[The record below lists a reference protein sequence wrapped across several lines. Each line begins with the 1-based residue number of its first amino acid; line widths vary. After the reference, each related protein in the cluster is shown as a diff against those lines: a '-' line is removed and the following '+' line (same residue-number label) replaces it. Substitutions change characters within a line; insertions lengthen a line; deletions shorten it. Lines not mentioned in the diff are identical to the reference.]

1 MVALVE
7 VVRKYSFRRTKL
19 REEGISL
26 QAGSSNPVRL
36 DCLGLAD
43 QLPEI
48 FPIEVV
54 DIGKLPQ
61 ECFRN
66 ERVVRLPEFE
76 HDKPA
81 NERLVQGTRGE
92 DTEVIDVAGLAT
104 LVAGP
109 DLLGDDLRQSQTG
122 NVDRSE
128 GAGSGNSSVGIEY
141 SVTGEG

>member
-7 VVRKYSFRRTKL
+7 VVRKYSFRRIKL

-61 ECFRN
+61 PRMLQ
-66 ERVVRLPEFE
+66 ERTRRT
-76 HDKPA
+76 PA
-81 NERLVQGTRGE
+81 RV
-92 DTEVIDVAGLAT
+92 
-104 LVAGP
+104 
-109 DLLGDDLRQSQTG
+109 
-122 NVDRSE
+122 
-128 GAGSGNSSVGIEY
+128 
-141 SVTGEG
+141 